1 MEKYS
6 REIDRLRPID
16 TQHMREDELVN
27 TFRNGKFVVKMCAY
41 SFDLLM
47 SFILDKKLWIIL
59 RLLNLYVNP
68 LGIFPSKISLFC
80 FLFLILFFFPDPLS
94 SLWGAT
100 ADRRGACVSWKHRWQ
115 PSPGHRH

>member
-68 LGIFPSKISLFC
+68 LGIFPSKISFY
-80 FLFLILFFFPDPLS
+80 S
-94 SLWGAT
+94 
-100 ADRRGACVSWKHRWQ
+100 VSYF
-115 PSPGHRH
+115 